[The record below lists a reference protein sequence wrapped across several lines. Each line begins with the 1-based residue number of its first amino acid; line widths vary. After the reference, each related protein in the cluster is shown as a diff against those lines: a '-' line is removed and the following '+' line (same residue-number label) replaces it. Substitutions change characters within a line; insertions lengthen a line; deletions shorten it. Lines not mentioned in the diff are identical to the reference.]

1 MKIKRRD
8 KFLFFLPALL
18 GVMLVAGVLMLFW
31 LLHHFEKSYLALV
44 EEDIAVRSRLMGMI
58 VQPLIERDQWGD
70 VREFCASFCSDYTRV
85 TVIDRRGKVMAESQL
100 NPETLGSH
108 GDRPEVQAALQGR
121 PGSVTRYSAT
131 MNSWMVYYAI
141 PLETAA
147 GSRYVLRISEDTQA
161 IMAVVAL
168 GWRNVLLAMLVGG
181 SAVLLL
187 TLYILSRV
195 RRPLNALQVSASRI
209 AGGDLQVEIPVPDSG
224 VVRDLARV
232 VSSMADQLKH
242 HLRRV
247 TAERNLM
254 DTIFNTMAE
263 AVLLVEADGNI
274 CQWNHRAGDIFALS
288 PGQKSFHVARCT
300 SPELLDYVRQAF
312 RGQPPPDRELAAM
325 IGDKRLIL
333 LVKGVKMEREG
344 KELLLLTISDLTGL
358 RKLESFRSDFVAN
371 VSHEIKTPLTGIV
384 SAVETLED
392 GALQNPAMAQ
402 TCLDILGK
410 QCRRLNSLVSD
421 ILSLAAL
428 EQKHLN
434 GKKNFEV
441 CKVDVVLASAAHLCL
456 EAAQSAGVEITYGAT
471 SRSEVFGD
479 RQLLEQAVVNLLTNA
494 IKYSGSPRI
503 EIACEDRDNKV
514 LLCVR
519 DWGIG
524 IPREH
529 HARIFE
535 RFYRVHKER
544 SRDLGGTG
552 LGLSIVKHIALL
564 HGGSVAVES
573 SPGRGCLFTLTL
585 PQAPR

>member
-1 MKIKRRD
+1 MKRRD

-18 GVMLVAGVLMLFW
+18 GVMLVTGVLMLFW
-31 LLHHFEKSYLALV
+31 LLHHFERSYMALV

-58 VQPLIERDQWGD
+58 VQPMIEAGKWGE
-70 VREFCASFCSDYTRV
+70 VRQFCESFCSEYTRV
-85 TVIDRRGKVMAESQL
+85 TVIDRHGKVMAESQL
-100 NPETLGSH
+100 SPETLGSH
-108 GDRPEVQAALQGR
+108 EDRPEVQSALEGR
-121 PGSVTRYSAT
+121 AGSVTRYSAT

-141 PLETAA
+141 PLTTAD
-147 GSRYVLRISEDTQA
+147 GSRYVVRISEDTQA

-187 TLYILSRV
+187 TLYIFNRV
-195 RRPLNALQVSASRI
+195 RAPLNALHASASRI
-209 AGGDLQVEIPVPDSG
+209 AEGDLQAEIPVPESG
-224 VVRDLARV
+224 VVRDLALV
-232 VSSMADQLKH
+232 VGSMAAQLKQ

-263 AVLLVEADGNI
+263 AVLLVEGDGNI
-274 CQWNHRAGDIFALS
+274 CQWNQRAGDIFALS

-312 RGQPPPDRELAAM
+312 RGQPPPSRELAAM
-325 IGDKRLIL
+325 IGDKKLIL
-333 LVKGVKMEREG
+333 LVKGVRMERNG
-344 KELLLLTISDLTGL
+344 QELLLLTISDLTGL

-392 GALQNPAMAQ
+392 GALQNPAMAR

-410 QCRRLNSLVSD
+410 QCRRLNALVSD

-434 GKKNFEV
+434 GKRDFET

-456 EAAQSAGVEITYGAT
+456 EAAQNAGIEITYGAS

-479 RQLLEQAVVNLLTNA
+479 RQLLEQAIVNLLTNA
-494 IKYSGSPRI
+494 ITYSGSRRI
-503 EIACEDRDNKV
+503 EISSEDGDDKV
-514 LLCVR
+514 LLRVR

-524 IPREH
+524 IPGEH

-564 HGGSVAVES
+564 HGGNVALES
-573 SPGRGCLFTLTL
+573 SPGQGCLFTLTL
-585 PQAPR
+585 PRAPH